1 MIELMRGQGRG
12 RARNRIF
19 GFTLIEA
26 LIGCLITFFVVL
38 SLNRLLSGS
47 QRSTQHNQE
56 TTAHLL
62 AEITLFQF
70 IEADLKGMLPWAV
83 KTTSGNLGTP
93 AAFSPTEMLFSS
105 LLNGKLKR
113 IRYSYDSSREAV
125 IRTEEDSSGGI
136 LRQTPVG
143 LGLVKNF
150 QIEEL
155 APEARI
161 LKITL
166 IMKGKL
172 RSTSNVRFFS
182 RGRLDRKDSQFWQYN
197 VQ

>member
-1 MIELMRGQGRG
+1 M
-12 RARNRIF
+12 
-19 GFTLIEA
+19 
-26 LIGCLITFFVVL
+26 
-38 SLNRLLSGS
+38 
-47 QRSTQHNQE
+47 
-56 TTAHLL
+56 
-62 AEITLFQF
+62 
-70 IEADLKGMLPWAV
+70 
-83 KTTSGNLGTP
+83 KTTSGNLGNP

-155 APEARI
+155 APEAQI